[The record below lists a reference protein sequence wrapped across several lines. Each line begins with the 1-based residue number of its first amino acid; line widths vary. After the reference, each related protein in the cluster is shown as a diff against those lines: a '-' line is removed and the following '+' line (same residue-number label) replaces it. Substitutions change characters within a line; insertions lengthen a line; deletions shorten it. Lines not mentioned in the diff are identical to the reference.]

1 MGQTGFTGTSIS
13 KALTDPLIVT
23 WRSPSNIA
31 LVKYWGKTGRQLPLN
46 PSLSMTLTEAFTE
59 TKLTLLPEKTGGE
72 VRLDFLIDRIPNP
85 TFGHRISGF
94 LKSVSDMFPFLSQA
108 AIRIE
113 THNTFPH
120 SAGIASSASAFSALA
135 LCICSMEE
143 KLSGKPLDDFFLTA
157 SSLSRLG
164 SGSACRSVY
173 GGFCLWGETGALLS
187 SSDLHAVALDR
198 VHPVFYDLQDA
209 ILILSNKEKKVS
221 SSRGHERMDVHP
233 YAKSR
238 ILHANSNTNILLKAL
253 QEGDIDTFIQVT
265 ENEALTLHALMM
277 TSQPGFM
284 LMEPESVRIIRQI
297 QAFRENTGLKVCY
310 TLDAGPNVH
319 LLFFKK
325 DFEQVK
331 RLIVE
336 DLIINDKQ
344 NSWIHDKCGSGPQKV
359 NQAFR

>member
-1 MGQTGFTGTSIS
+1 
-13 KALTDPLIVT
+13 
-23 WRSPSNIA
+23 
-31 LVKYWGKTGRQLPLN
+31 
-46 PSLSMTLTEAFTE
+46 
-59 TKLTLLPEKTGGE
+59 
-72 VRLDFLIDRIPNP
+72 
-85 TFGHRISGF
+85 
-94 LKSVSDMFPFLSQA
+94 
-108 AIRIE
+108 
-113 THNTFPH
+113 
-120 SAGIASSASAFSALA
+120 
-135 LCICSMEE
+135 MEE